1 MCILIVCAEL
11 VRGCGQLKELKQTQL
26 RKQKTASTWH
36 AHHNIL
42 QALQQLCLP
51 VRSEIM
57 SMVSFGTYIY
67 NTNSYSLLNLQVFMF
82 TVPLYV
88 GIGVL
93 LLCSVVAAMA
103 LLIVCLISCA

>member
-1 MCILIVCAEL
+1 MCSANHQLFSPHLPSLIFPQKVTIEHQATYSMCILIVRAEL

-51 VRSEIM
+51 VRSGIM
-57 SMVSFGTYIY
+57 SMVSFGTHI
-67 NTNSYSLLNLQVFMF
+67 
-82 TVPLYV
+82 
-88 GIGVL
+88 
-93 LLCSVVAAMA
+93 
-103 LLIVCLISCA
+103 